1 MQTLL
6 RCLYSPKVCANVKK
20 TQTLAAIALFVHTKV
35 LHALMGMG
43 SAALAA
49 AVLHKATRIS
59 RKGQRSTEREKR
71 EKKGKTS
78 ICQDDKDS
86 RICILAWSGDLL
98 ICLDIAS

>member
-6 RCLYSPKVCANVKK
+6 RCPYSPKICIVC
-20 TQTLAAIALFVHTKV
+20 THEV